1 MPMYI
6 ATEIQYTFWN
16 KHCARSVPIGTRL
29 IAQNA
34 MPEWG
39 EDGTADSAA
48 QPQQHA
54 EATSVCC
61 RNMSTVGWAGS
72 VPDCATG
79 AAAAV
84 NRNAACCG
92 RLRDRIGCDSH
103 RNFCCDAAET
113 ARSIVWCGEDSVRF
127 QHARTGAELRLPGI
141 CTQVSADRSYHIR
154 TLEWYFQYVAPL
166 VYRSVECVS
175 FFVRDSD
182 HKRHE
187 IRYTHPII
195 DQSRTLLTSLRVE
208 RSGDIWVAVAPDEE
222 PVLYSPGLCACDFGA
237 CCLPCDGYD
246 ACCGINAR
254 CRDGLCG
261 HDCCENP
268 PPALPEAQ
276 STELRRAEAQHVRG
290 ASTKAQPKPPPDL
303 PRAYRAAVELAGSDA
318 AITNAIDKPPYANNN
333 PVLKAAPSRPPSMPA
348 PMPPPLPYPCKAPP
362 MLPPEAWPPAWK
374 AAPLPPPGPYVAA
387 PLPPPDPPPGHRP
400 SYVAQFMG
408 RGMARE
414 GTRSMPDLHGIKS
427 RVVLERYWTRMFE
440 LEEQDRHIENCR
452 DPDCR
457 CQC

>member
-1 MPMYI
+1 MH
-6 ATEIQYTFWN
+6 F
-16 KHCARSVPIGTRL
+16 S
-29 IAQNA
+29 
-34 MPEWG
+34 
-39 EDGTADSAA
+39 
-48 QPQQHA
+48 
-54 EATSVCC
+54 
-61 RNMSTVGWAGS
+61 
-72 VPDCATG
+72 
-79 AAAAV
+79 
-84 NRNAACCG
+84 
-92 RLRDRIGCDSH
+92 
-103 RNFCCDAAET
+103 
-113 ARSIVWCGEDSVRF
+113 
-127 QHARTGAELRLPGI
+127 TGAELRLPGV
-141 CTQVSADRSYHIR
+141 CTQASKVRPRGIC

-208 RSGDIWVAVAPDEE
+208 RSGDIWVAVRPDEE

-246 ACCGINAR
+246 DCCGINAC
-254 CRDGLCG
+254 CRDGVCD

-268 PPALPEAQ
+268 PPAKPDDRPLA
-276 STELRRAEAQHVRG
+276 LRLVDAPRPRG

-408 RGMARE
+408 RGMAWE

-427 RVVLERYWTRMFE
+427 RVVLERRWTRMFE